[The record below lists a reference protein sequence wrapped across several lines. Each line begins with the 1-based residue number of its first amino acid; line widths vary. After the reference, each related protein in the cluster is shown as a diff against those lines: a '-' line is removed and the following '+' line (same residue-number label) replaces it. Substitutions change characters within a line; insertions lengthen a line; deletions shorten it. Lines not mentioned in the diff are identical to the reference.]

1 MRNLLT
7 AIAAVHLL
15 ILSSAAHADNGMITK
30 ASAHSADAT
39 TQRLENAIKSRGFI
53 VFARLDHAAAAKNA
67 GLAMPYSTVVVFGN
81 PKLGTP
87 NFIQNPQLA
96 IDLPLKALV
105 WEDKDGKVWLSY
117 NSSKYLYETIY
128 ARHRQPGDGE
138 RAGRGPGEARR
149 RSNEK
154 IAGEFCQGWRGLVA
168 SASTGLTLSPSRN
181 ELPALATTRLPSDSP
196 LRISM
201 S

>member
-7 AIAAVHLL
+7 ALATVLWFVLPA
-15 ILSSAAHADNGMITK
+15 SAQTENGMVTK

-39 TQRLENAIKSRGFI
+39 TQRLENAIKSRGFV

-67 GLAMPYSTVVVFGN
+67 GLSMPYSTVVVFGN

-128 ARHRQPGDGE
+128 ARHRQPFTTAMVSGLEEGLGKLTD
-138 RAGRGPGEARR
+138 EAT
-149 RSNEK
+149 K
-154 IAGEFCQGWRGLVA
+154 K
-168 SASTGLTLSPSRN
+168 
-181 ELPALATTRLPSDSP
+181 
-196 LRISM
+196 
-201 S
+201 

>member
-1 MRNLLT
+1 MRKLLT
-7 AIAAVHLL
+7 AIAAVLLL

-128 ARHRQPGDGE
+128 ARHRQPFTPEMVKGLEEGLAKLAD
-138 RAGRGPGEARR
+138 EAT
-149 RSNEK
+149 K
-154 IAGEFCQGWRGLVA
+154 K
-168 SASTGLTLSPSRN
+168 
-181 ELPALATTRLPSDSP
+181 
-196 LRISM
+196 
-201 S
+201 